1 MTNDRPQISQTAVLV
16 LSAIGIVY
24 GDIGTS
30 PLYALRACFN
40 PAFGLAVNKPN
51 ILGVLSLI
59 VWALVLVVTLKYLW
73 LVLRADNEGEG
84 GILALLALA
93 QRHRTHVHFPLRS
106 NPIVLLGLIGTAFVY
121 GDGIITPAL
130 SVLSAVEGLEVET
143 SAYQPYTVPIT
154 LVILVVLFAT
164 QYRGTGLIGKIFGP
178 VMAIWFVAI
187 AALGFRGLVQAPEV
201 MAALD
206 PHLAV
211 AFLWHHGTIG
221 FAVLSGVFL
230 TLTGAEALYADM
242 GHVGR
247 GPIRIG
253 WYGIVFPALAL
264 QYLGQGALL
273 LKQPDAISNPFY
285 LLAPP
290 GLLWPLVIL
299 ATSATIIASQAMLTG
314 AFSLSH
320 QAIRLGYLPRMAIRH
335 TASEQMGQVYVPVVN
350 WLMLIGTLGLVVTFG
365 ASSNLA
371 AAYGIA
377 VSGTMVITTILIA
390 VVARRR
396 WGWSTGKVGLVFGAF
411 MLVDSG
417 FFVAN
422 VLKIPQ
428 GGWVSLGS
436 ACLLLL
442 LMSTWSGGRHLVARY
457 LWNKMPSLPSFIEQI
472 QSEGV
477 SRVPGW
483 AIYMSSTPELAPPAL
498 VQNVRHNKAV
508 HQELL
513 FLTVHTVRVPSLPVA
528 EQVHVERLKEH
539 VFRLT
544 VRHGFMQIPEIPK
557 VLPACAASGLTIPLS
572 DATYFLSR
580 ISALATPLP
589 GMALWRE
596 GLFIFLEKISQR
608 ASSYF
613 QLPPDQVVEIGI
625 VIEI

>member
-1 MTNDRPQISQTAVLV
+1 MTNDRPQIGQTAVLV

-30 PLYALRACFN
+30 PLYALRACFH
-40 PAFGLAVNKPN
+40 PTFGLAVDKPN

-93 QRHRTHVHFPLRS
+93 QRHRSHVNFPLRS
-106 NPIVLLGLIGTAFVY
+106 NPIVLLGLIGTALVY

-164 QYRGTGLIGKIFGP
+164 QYRGTGLIGKMFGP

-187 AALGFRGLVQAPEV
+187 AALGLRGLVQAPEV

-211 AFLWHHGTIG
+211 AFLWHNGTIG

-247 GPIRIG
+247 APIRMG
-253 WYGIVFPALAL
+253 WYAIVFPALIL

-273 LKQPDAISNPFY
+273 LKQPDAVSNPFY

-290 GLLWPLVIL
+290 GLLWPLVVL

-350 WLMLIGTLGLVVTFG
+350 WLMLVGTLGLVVTFG
-365 ASSNLA
+365 ASSKLA

-390 VVARRR
+390 VVARQR
-396 WGWSTGKVGLVFGAF
+396 WGWSKGKVGLVFGSF

-428 GGWVSLGS
+428 GGWVSLGL

-442 LMSTWSGGRHLVARY
+442 LMSTWSGGRHLVARH
-457 LWNKMPSLPSFIEQI
+457 LWNKMPSLPSFIERI
-472 QSEGV
+472 QSDGV

-508 HQELL
+508 HHELL
-513 FLTVHTVRVPSLPVA
+513 FLTVHTVRVPSLPVT
-528 EQVHVERLKEH
+528 EQVHVERLQEH

-557 VLPACAASGLTIPLS
+557 VLPACAASGLTIPLG

-580 ISALATPLP
+580 ISALATPAP

-613 QLPPDQVVEIGI
+613 HLPAEQVVEIGI

>member
-1 MTNDRPQISQTAVLV
+1 MTNDRPQSRQAVLV

-30 PLYALRACFN
+30 PLYALRACFHPTFN
-40 PAFGLAVNKPN
+40 LAVNKPN

-73 LVLRADNEGEG
+73 FVLRADNEGEG

-93 QRHRTHVHFPLRS
+93 QRHRTHVNFPIRS
-106 NPIVLLGLIGTAFVY
+106 NPIVLLGLIGTALVY

-143 SAYQPYTVPIT
+143 SAYQAYTVPIT
-154 LVILVVLFAT
+154 IVILVMLFAA
-164 QYRGTGLIGKIFGP
+164 QFRGTHLIGRMFGP
-178 VMAIWFVAI
+178 VMVIWFAAL
-187 AALGFRGLVQAPEV
+187 AALGLHGLVQAPEV
-201 MAALD
+201 IAALD
-206 PHLAV
+206 PHFAV
-211 AFLWHHGTIG
+211 AFLWHHGTVG

-253 WYGIVFPALAL
+253 WYGIVFPALVL
-264 QYLGQGALL
+264 QYFGQGALL
-273 LKQPDAISNPFY
+273 LKQPEAISNPFY
-285 LLAPP
+285 LLAPAW
-290 GLLWPLVIL
+290 LLWPLVVL
-299 ATSATIIASQAMLTG
+299 ATAATIIASQAMLTG

-320 QAIRLGYLPRMAIRH
+320 QAIRLGFLPRMDIRY
-335 TASEQMGQVYVPVVN
+335 TASDQIGQVYVPVVN
-350 WLMLIGTLGLVVTFG
+350 WLMLVGTLGLVVTFG
-365 ASSNLA
+365 ASSKLA

-396 WGWSTGKVGLVFGAF
+396 WEWSRSKVALLFGSF
-411 MLVDSG
+411 MIVDSG
-417 FFVAN
+417 FFIAN

-428 GGWVSLGS
+428 GGWVSLGL
-436 ACLLLL
+436 ACLLLI

-457 LWNKMPSLPSFIEQI
+457 FWNKMPALPSFIEQI
-472 QSEGV
+472 QADGV
-477 SRVPGW
+477 TRVPGW
-483 AIYMSSTPELAPPAL
+483 AIYMVSTPELAPPAL

-513 FLTVHTVRVPSLPVA
+513 FLTVHTVRVPSLPLA
-528 EQVHVERLKEH
+528 EQVQLERLREH
-539 VFRLT
+539 VFRVT
-544 VRHGFMQIPEIPK
+544 VRHGFMQPPDIPK
-557 VLPACAASGLTIPLS
+557 VLPACAAAGLHIPLG
-572 DATYFLSR
+572 DTTYFLSR
-580 ISALATPLP
+580 ITALATPLP

-596 GLFIFLEKISQR
+596 RLFLFLEKISQR

-613 QLPPDQVVEIGI
+613 HLPADQVVEIGI
-625 VIEI
+625 VVEI

>member
-30 PLYALRACFN
+30 PLYALRACFH
-40 PAFGLAVNKPN
+40 PTFGLAVNKPN

-93 QRHRTHVHFPLRS
+93 QRHRTHVNFPLRS
-106 NPIVLLGLIGTAFVY
+106 NPIVLLGLVGTALVY

-154 LVILVVLFAT
+154 IVILVVLFAT
-164 QYRGTGLIGKIFGP
+164 QYRGTGLIGKMFGP
-178 VMAIWFVAI
+178 VMVIWFVAI
-187 AALGFRGLVQAPEV
+187 AALGLRGLVQAPEV
-201 MAALD
+201 MVALD

-253 WYGIVFPALAL
+253 WYGIVFPALVL

-273 LKQPDAISNPFY
+273 LKQPEAVSNPFY

-290 GLLWPLVIL
+290 WLLWPLVVL
-299 ATSATIIASQAMLTG
+299 ATSATIVASQAMLTG

-350 WLMLIGTLGLVVTFG
+350 WLMLVGTLGLVVTFG
-365 ASSNLA
+365 ASSKLA

-396 WGWSTGKVGLVFGAF
+396 WEWSMGKVGLVFGSF
-411 MLVDSG
+411 MIVDSG

-428 GGWVSLGS
+428 GGWVSLD
-436 ACLLLL
+436 
-442 LMSTWSGGRHLVARY
+442 WPV
-457 LWNKMPSLPSFIEQI
+457 SF
-472 QSEGV
+472 
-477 SRVPGW
+477 
-483 AIYMSSTPELAPPAL
+483 
-498 VQNVRHNKAV
+498 
-508 HQELL
+508 
-513 FLTVHTVRVPSLPVA
+513 
-528 EQVHVERLKEH
+528 
-539 VFRLT
+539 
-544 VRHGFMQIPEIPK
+544 
-557 VLPACAASGLTIPLS
+557 CC
-572 DATYFLSR
+572 
-580 ISALATPLP
+580 
-589 GMALWRE
+589 
-596 GLFIFLEKISQR
+596 
-608 ASSYF
+608 
-613 QLPPDQVVEIGI
+613 
-625 VIEI
+625 